1 MNEFKLNKEPK
12 IDSGFK
18 IPENYF
24 EDFSAKVINQLN
36 EKETK
41 VISLFSIKKIWY
53 YAAAAIL
60 IVGLMIPLLQQNNQK
75 TTEIDQTTI
84 ENYLADNASISD
96 DELLELLDESDI
108 QKLKSA
114 YVIEDN
120 TIEEMLSTN
129 SNLEEYLI
137 D

>member
-24 EDFSAKVINQLN
+24 DDFSAKVLQQLN

-60 IVGLMIPLLQQNNQK
+60 IVGLMIPFLQQNNPK
-75 TTEIDQTTI
+75 TTELDHTTI
-84 ENYLADNASISD
+84 ENYLADNASISN

-108 QKLKSA
+108 KKMKSA

-120 TIEEMLSTN
+120 TIEDMLSTN